1 MNKNNLYKV
10 LYAFLLT
17 VFLSGNLFASQA
29 DELMKQGNNFYQK
42 KEYEKAIA
50 AYQLLADEGYQGVSL
65 FYNLGNSYYR
75 DGKLGYAILN
85 YEKALRI
92 SPNDDDVQHNLA
104 IANARTVDKIDTLP
118 KFFLFQWWESLLA
131 LLTVTGWTYLSYI
144 FYILVLLSVG
154 IYFFAR
160 NNKLQR
166 YSFFGGFAFSIMLIL
181 SIILL
186 IVNLNRELNI
196 KQGIII
202 KPVISVKLSPDPNS
216 NDAFVI
222 HEGLKVQ
229 LEDRV
234 DSWVK
239 IRLHDGK
246 IGWLPKEDV
255 GEI

>member
-1 MNKNNLYKV
+1 MIKNYLNKIFSILLV
-10 LYAFLLT
+10 TIFLA
-17 VFLSGNLFASQA
+17 GNLFASQVG
-29 DELMKQGNNFYQK
+29 DLMKQGNNYYQQK
-42 KEYEKAIA
+42 NYEKAISV
-50 AYQLLADEGYQGVSL
+50 YQQLADEGYEGVSL

-104 IANARTVDKIDTLP
+104 IANAKTVDKIDTLP

-131 LLTVTGWTYLSYI
+131 LFTVTGWTYLSFI
-144 FYILVLLSVG
+144 FYILILISIG
-154 IYFFAR
+154 IYFFTK
-160 NNKLQR
+160 NSKVQR
-166 YSFFGGFAFSIMLIL
+166 YSFFGGLVFSITLII
-181 SIILL
+181 SAILL

-202 KPVISVKLSPDPNS
+202 KQVISVKLSPDPNS

-229 LEDRV
+229 LEDKV
-234 DSWVK
+234 DDWVK

-255 GEI
+255 ATI

>member
-1 MNKNNLYKV
+1 MKSLIYKISVV
-10 LYAFLLT
+10 LALT
-17 VFLSGNLFASQA
+17 VFMTGSLFASQV
-29 DELMKQGNNFYQK
+29 DNLMKQGNDFYQQK
-42 KEYEKAIA
+42 KYENAIA
-50 AYQLLADEGYQGVSL
+50 AYQILADEGYEGVAL

-75 DGKLGYAILN
+75 DGKIGYAILY

-104 IANARTVDKIDTLP
+104 IARAKTVDKIDTLP
-118 KFFLFQWWESLLA
+118 QFFIFQWWESLLA
-131 LLTVTGWTYLSYI
+131 LFSVTGWTYLSY
-144 FYILVLLSVG
+144 FLYLLVLISAG
-154 IYFFAR
+154 TYFFAR
-160 NNKLQR
+160 NNKWQR
-166 YSFFGGFAFSIMLIL
+166 YSFLGGLAISIILIFSV
-181 SIILL
+181 ILL

-229 LEDRV
+229 LEDKV
-234 DSWVK
+234 DDWVK

-246 IGWLPKEDV
+246 IGWLPEDDV
-255 GEI
+255 AAI